1 MVFNSQYDKSSR
13 LKWCWWQRHVGDFM
27 MVTRC
32 WRQKDNIGD
41 VFRYVTDA
49 FNIIGRS
56 STSQSCHKH
65 IPSPTSVTN
74 IDVATNCN
82 QIYVHNITSMSIGLS
97 IYPLSRLQY
106 ISFWIWKSAIVFM
119 HILTS
124 QRQLI
129 GVLKCHNHLLKLYIE
144 AGAADE
150 ISNLKFE
157 FERFY
162 SAKF

>member
-1 MVFNSQYDKSSR
+1 
-13 LKWCWWQRHVGDFM
+13 M

-74 IDVATNCN
+74 IDVVKLAEANKWP
-82 QIYVHNITSMSIGLS
+82 SSILKTILS
-97 IYPLSRLQY
+97 
-106 ISFWIWKSAIVFM
+106 K
-119 HILTS
+119 
-124 QRQLI
+124 
-129 GVLKCHNHLLKLYIE
+129 LKLSFFLNK
-144 AGAADE
+144 D
-150 ISNLKFE
+150 F
-157 FERFY
+157 
-162 SAKF
+162 